1 MDEKDLRN
9 VKKSKEDR
17 NGIIE
22 SLVVGFVFLFL
33 TYQIYNKIFN
43 FALGKIV
50 VYIFGLST
58 IISFAVFVS
67 CFFNYKES
75 KKIEKLDEE
84 ARREERELSEIDPEK
99 RVLRAE
105 KMFRVNQ
112 KELMRYY
119 DMNLA
124 QTKFLSV
131 LGIMMIIVGALIVT
145 ASLYIYTSSSHAD
158 KVVLFVGSLSG
169 VVVDF
174 IGAVFIKMYTKT
186 IEAAVKFHA
195 KFAESNNLLL
205 ANSIANKIDD
215 DKMREETLSEISKM
229 LIEKEK
235 IE

>member
-33 TYQIYNKIFN
+33 TYQTYNKIFN

-145 ASLYIYTSSSHAD
+145 ASLYIYIH
-158 KVVLFVGSLSG
+158 
-169 VVVDF
+169 
-174 IGAVFIKMYTKT
+174 
-186 IEAAVKFHA
+186 HHH
-195 KFAESNNLLL
+195 
-205 ANSIANKIDD
+205 
-215 DKMREETLSEISKM
+215 M
-229 LIEKEK
+229 LIKWYCL
-235 IE
+235 

>member
-33 TYQIYNKIFN
+33 TYQTYNKIFN

-105 KMFRVNQ
+105 KMFRVN
-112 KELMRYY
+112 
-119 DMNLA
+119 
-124 QTKFLSV
+124 
-131 LGIMMIIVGALIVT
+131 
-145 ASLYIYTSSSHAD
+145 
-158 KVVLFVGSLSG
+158 
-169 VVVDF
+169 
-174 IGAVFIKMYTKT
+174 
-186 IEAAVKFHA
+186 
-195 KFAESNNLLL
+195 
-205 ANSIANKIDD
+205 
-215 DKMREETLSEISKM
+215 
-229 LIEKEK
+229 
-235 IE
+235 